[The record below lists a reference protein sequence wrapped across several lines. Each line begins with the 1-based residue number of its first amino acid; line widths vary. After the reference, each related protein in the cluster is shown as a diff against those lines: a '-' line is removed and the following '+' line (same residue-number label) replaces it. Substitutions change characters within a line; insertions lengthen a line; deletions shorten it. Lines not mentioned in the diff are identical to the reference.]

1 MENKDLVRH
10 ARTQSLSPMCLI
22 LEVVGQ
28 RATYKYTSA
37 NKSKRKKMKFRIK
50 TKKVA
55 HRSAKKIYPRKQLK
69 IAKHKFDKV
78 N

>member
-1 MENKDLVRH
+1 
-10 ARTQSLSPMCLI
+10 
-22 LEVVGQ
+22 
-28 RATYKYTSA
+28 
-37 NKSKRKKMKFRIK
+37 MKFRIK

-55 HRSAKKIYPRKQLK
+55 HGSAKKIYPRKQLK